1 MKFHRFNPYT
11 DDYIRHRTEKQ
22 LAETARRKKYGFP
35 ANYQPMDNPIV
46 KLKVQRKRNVSMRAK
61 RLKVTLATVSLCLAW
76 LLMHPQP
83 AAACHMFSRWYY
95 PYPQHCG
102 GSYAGHQRRIHVHSM
117 HSNPPV
123 HVAVRRVNDVGVE
136 FPLPD
141 MNGTWQTALGT
152 KPELELWEEMQRK
165 KALMLIKGEVR

>member
-11 DDYIRHRTEKQ
+11 DDYIRQRIEKQ

-61 RLKVTLATVSLCLAW
+61 RLKVSLATVSLCLAW
-76 LLMHPQP
+76 LIMHPQP
-83 AAACHMFSRWYY
+83 AAACHKFSRWYY

-102 GSYAGHQRRIHVHSM
+102 VTHARLSHIRVLSNSYTVHSIANNHNVEGLLLPTLDDNLAWDM
-117 HSNPPV
+117 PLETPV
-123 HVAVRRVNDVGVE
+123 
-136 FPLPD
+136 
-141 MNGTWQTALGT
+141 Q
-152 KPELELWEEMQRK
+152 LELYQGMQRQR
-165 KALMLIKGEVR
+165 ALIKLKGEN